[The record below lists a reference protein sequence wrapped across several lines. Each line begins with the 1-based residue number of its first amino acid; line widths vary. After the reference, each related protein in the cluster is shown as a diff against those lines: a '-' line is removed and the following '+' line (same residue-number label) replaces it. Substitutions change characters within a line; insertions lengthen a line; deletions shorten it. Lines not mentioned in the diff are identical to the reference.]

1 MATITKQRKAYK
13 TKFSAD
19 RIIDAALKI
28 LRQRG
33 PDGVVVRAVANELGA
48 STMVIYSHIK
58 SKERLTAALLKKSFE
73 ILETYMRQ
81 EWTGDQWI
89 DWGVGYI
96 IFSIEEPDL
105 YSLILRKYIPGIET
119 SHHYRNWNNLREAAK
134 EYAPFEGLSEEQI
147 EMVMFR
153 RYLFTSGLATYLS
166 KAPKGIVSEDQ
177 IIDLVRGTSQA
188 LLEGA
193 RSGAMTVV

>member
-13 TKFSAD
+13 TKFSAA

-28 LRQRG
+28 LQQRG

-58 SKERLTAALLKKSFE
+58 SKERLTAELLKKSFE
-73 ILETYMRQ
+73 ILETYMRR

-105 YSLILRKYIPGIET
+105 YSLILREYIPGIET
-119 SHHYRNWNNLREAAK
+119 SLHFRNWSNLREAAK
-134 EYAPFEGLSEEQI
+134 EYAPFDGLSEEQI

-166 KAPKGIVSEDQ
+166 KAPKGIVSEGQ
-177 IIDLVRGTSQA
+177 IIELVKGTSQA

>member
-1 MATITKQRKAYK
+1 MNPIAHKRRPYK
-13 TKFSAD
+13 TKFSAE

-28 LRQRG
+28 LRKRG
-33 PDGVVVRAVANELGA
+33 PDGVVVRAVANELSA

-58 SKERLTAALLKKSFE
+58 SKERLTAELLKKSFE
-73 ILETYMRQ
+73 ILETYMRR

-105 YSLILRKYIPGIET
+105 YSLILREYIPGIET
-119 SHHYRNWNNLREAAK
+119 SHHYQNWNNLREAAK
-134 EYAPFEGLSEEQI
+134 EYAPFEGLSDEQI

-177 IIDLVRGTSQA
+177 IIELVKGTSQA

-193 RSGAMTVV
+193 QSGAMTVV